1 MYNYSIVVI
10 SHKYGTVEGD
20 EQYNKEWIHKDEG
33 PIDIILD
40 NWLMY
45 TVVVVMKKVVKSDA
59 SS

>member
-1 MYNYSIVVI
+1 MSNRY
-10 SHKYGTVEGD
+10 KTVEDD
-20 EQYNKEWIHKDEG
+20 EQYNKEWIHRDEG

-45 TVVVVMKKVVKSDA
+45 TVVVGMKKVVKSDA